1 MIKFVKNS
9 ENTKFLV
16 ATESGITHKL
26 KQDNP
31 NKEFIVVT
39 PNENT
44 SCNDCRN
51 MKLNTMEKVIDVMEN
66 LNNEIIL
73 SEELMKD
80 AEKPILKMLE
90 ISKSLGII

>member
-1 MIKFVKNS
+1 
-9 ENTKFLV
+9 
-16 ATESGITHKL
+16 
-26 KQDNP
+26 
-31 NKEFIVVT
+31 
-39 PNENT
+39 
-44 SCNDCRN
+44 

-90 ISKSLGII
+90 ISKNLGII